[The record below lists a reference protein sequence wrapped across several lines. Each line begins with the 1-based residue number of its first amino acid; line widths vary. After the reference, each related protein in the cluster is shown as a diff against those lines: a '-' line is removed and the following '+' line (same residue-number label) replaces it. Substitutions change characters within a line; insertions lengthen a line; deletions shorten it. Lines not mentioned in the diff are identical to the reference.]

1 MAPRDFRDKTAR
13 IRRGM
18 VRIHDSYQPRV
29 IDMRQTSCFATAVFG
44 LCLAIASPAAFADDG
59 APPDL
64 GAIRAQQLELR
75 SDIQAGSGPFKD
87 MNSAERRRLAERQA
101 RLLALLEGK
110 DSIDELDETAR
121 LDAFNLLQEIN
132 AAVTGVEGDQL
143 VCEYVRKTGSHRK
156 TKQCM
161 TMAERRRAQEE
172 TEEYL
177 RKEFQ
182 RGMFP
187 PST

>member
-1 MAPRDFRDKTAR
+1 
-13 IRRGM
+13 M
-18 VRIHDSYQPRV
+18 VRATRSTRCMDLAESCNSRISQGFL
-29 IDMRQTSCFATAVFG
+29 DMRQTSCFATAVLG
-44 LCLAIASPAAFADDG
+44 LCLAVASPATFADDG

-64 GAIRAQQLELR
+64 RAIRAQQLELR
-75 SDIQAGSGPFKD
+75 SDVNAGSGVFKD
-87 MNSAERRRLAERQA
+87 MDSAERRQLAERQT

-110 DSIDELDETAR
+110 ESIDELDERAR

-161 TMAERRRAQEE
+161 TVAERRQARQQ
-172 TEEYL
+172 TEDYL
-177 RKEFQ
+177 RKEYQ
-182 RGMFP
+182 RSMFP
-187 PST
+187 LKD